1 MKSVSVEN
9 PNTDIEERISTGQN
23 EKLFLSVQDI
33 VDMTGISTTAVYKL
47 IRSNK
52 IPAVPTKAPQ
62 NKKWKPYRVR
72 KEDFDKAVLGDLDVE

>member
-52 IPAVPTKAPQ
+52 LPSSKAPQ
-62 NKKWKPYRVR
+62 NKKEAYRVR
-72 KEDFDKAVLGDLDVE
+72 KEDLTKLCLET

>member
-1 MKSVSVEN
+1 MKEVSA
-9 PNTDIEERISTGQN
+9 TDTSTDLLKSFPTGQ

-33 VDMTGISTTAVYKL
+33 VEMTGISQTAVYKL

-72 KEDFDKAVLGDLDVE
+72 KEDFDKAVMGDLYDI

>member
-1 MKSVSVEN
+1 M
-9 PNTDIEERISTGQN
+9 
-23 EKLFLSVQDI
+23 SVQDI

-72 KEDFDKAVLGDLDVE
+72 KEDFDKAALRSMSNKVFELQKGIAVSHL